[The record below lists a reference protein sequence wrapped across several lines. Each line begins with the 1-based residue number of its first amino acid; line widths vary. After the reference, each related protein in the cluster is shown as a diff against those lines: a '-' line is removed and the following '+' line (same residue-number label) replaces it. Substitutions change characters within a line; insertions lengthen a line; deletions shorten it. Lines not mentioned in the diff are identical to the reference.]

1 MGVGFKRLKNESAE
15 DADFPDFSGFPSALV
30 GKSADESLDEELPGA
45 NKKAARN
52 WAAWKGETNAY
63 LRRRL
68 RNNSP
73 APNKPSAPV
82 VGSGMHT
89 TTLSNRPNNKSLP
102 SALVVPAFTS
112 Y

>member
-15 DADFPDFSGFPSALV
+15 DADFPDFPGFPSAWV
-30 GKSADESLDEELPGA
+30 GKSADESIDEGLPGA

-52 WAAWKGETNAY
+52 RAAWKGETNAY

-82 VGSGMHT
+82 VGSEMYT
-89 TTLSNRPNNKSLP
+89 TTLSYKPNNRSLP
-102 SALVVPAFTS
+102 AASVVVALMS